1 MECDS
6 MHAAILF
13 AKNRNEI
20 CVPQQWTT
28 LIRMARRTYLYMI
41 VPLKFGDI
49 YDFKEFRKK
58 YMQFRKED
66 VDGKKVNWLQI
77 KWIRYTQENPDCI
90 MFNPDCIMC
99 KYNFEDEFRVLK
111 VKRGHTAKPQE
122 LTRTYTSRRKISAAK
137 KENLERL
144 CRSGIIPSEYHDYY
158 KSLP

>member
-1 MECDS
+1 VS
-6 MHAAILF
+6 HP
-13 AKNRNEI
+13 NSS
-20 CVPQQWTT
+20 
-28 LIRMARRTYLYMI
+28 I
-41 VPLKFGDI
+41 VLSFGDI

-58 YMQFRKED
+58 CMQFRKED

>member
-1 MECDS
+1 

-13 AKNRNEI
+13 AKNKNEI

-58 YMQFRKED
+58 CMQFRKED

-90 MFNPDCIMC
+90 IFNPDCIMC

-111 VKRGHTAKPQE
+111 VAGTVKRGHTAKPQE

-158 KSLP
+158 KSLS